1 MENNINKKIK
11 ILNIEQAKYY
21 INNDLKP
28 LDIFIGKGGKI
39 VFEFNRND
47 TTELLTICQQLSFR
61 NRGFYE

>member
-21 INNDLKP
+21 INNDIKP

-47 TTELLTICQQLSFR
+47 TTEVFDKWCKICQKY
-61 NRGFYE
+61 NREK